1 MPKSSDDQFITLRG
15 GVVFPVVALQ
25 LAWRLEAAGF
35 TLDVVDGGAVRV
47 RPASAL
53 TEADREAIRA
63 WRSDLATIISYEVP
77 SEVTV

>member
-1 MPKSSDDQFITLRG
+1 MAKTSAEQFVTLRG
-15 GVVFPVVALQ
+15 GVVVPVEALR

-35 TLDVVDGGAVRV
+35 TFSVLDGGAVRV

-63 WRSDLATIISYEVP
+63 WRPELATIVNYEVP
-77 SEVTV
+77 GEVTV